1 MQIITITD
9 NNIDEFARIA
19 ATRPV
24 LVRYHSPNCGHCLA
38 MEDEWQEL
46 GRSGLVVDNNVAIV
60 DIDVSIA
67 DKLNHP
73 SAKNALSVGVP
84 SIYFL
89 KGSKMVEYKGD
100 RNSKKMAD
108 FVNSNTHIKGGKKQP
123 ENANN
128 TGKLMDS
135 IDEKLRKIGDNYKRS
150 CHTGR
155 PKLKYVATPGKILRK
170 RTRRKRTRRK
180 HTRRKSLQQHMHH

>member
-1 MQIITITD
+1 MKIITITD
-9 NNIDEFARIA
+9 DDIDKFARIA
-19 ATRPV
+19 STQPV

-46 GRSGLVVDNNVAIV
+46 CRAGLITDNTVKIV
-60 DIDVSIA
+60 DVDVSIA

-108 FVNSNTHIKGGKKQP
+108 FVNSHTNIKGGKKQT

-128 TGKLMDS
+128 TGKLNDS
-135 IDEKLRKIGDNYKRS
+135 IDATLRKNRSNYKRAY
-150 CHTGR
+150 HTR
-155 PKLKYVATPGKILRK
+155 PSVKYAATPI
-170 RTRRKRTRRK
+170 K
-180 HTRRKSLQQHMHH
+180 HTRRKAHHFGRRRKATFRK